1 MCGSVRGVGAGGIV
15 STPFCIL
22 FKLYTLRLTRKQVMG
37 LIKHK
42 DSPYIR
48 AIGFMYIRYTQPP
61 ENLWTWL
68 SPFFEDKE
76 EFDPKA
82 GGGQKMTIGTMCRN
96 MLVKLDWFSTLFPRI
111 PVPIQKDIERKL
123 NEYDKKKRLEANENY
138 EEGELDEND
147 DLNEDE
153 TDDNFQ
159 EVSYSRD
166 YKSKMRESKD
176 YNKFRNRSRSKS
188 KSRSRSISRSRLRN
202 RSKERSKRR
211 YRSSSRSRSE
221 ERKRSKYKYSESKK
235 KY

>member
-22 FKLYTLRLTRKQVMG
+22 YKLYTLRLTRKQVMG

-68 SPFFEDKE
+68 SPFFEDNE
-76 EFDPKA
+76 EFEPKA

-96 MLVKLDWFSTLFPRI
+96 LLVKLDWFSTLFPRI
-111 PVPIQKDIERKL
+111 PVPIQKEIEKKL
-123 NEYDKKKRLEANENY
+123 KEYDQKKRLEASENY

-147 DLNEDE
+147 DYKEVEDY
-153 TDDNFQ
+153 NNGQ
-159 EVSYSRD
+159 ESNYSREI
-166 YKSKMRESKD
+166 KSKSRETKD
-176 YNKFRNRSRSKS
+176 YNRSRNRSRSRS
-188 KSRSRSISRSRLRN
+188 RSRLRSRTKSRSRSRD

-211 YRSSSRSRSE
+211 YRSRSRSE
-221 ERKRSKYKYSESKK
+221 EKRRSRRKHSENKK